1 MSFFCLVL
9 NSGLRIS
16 GSLQLAFR
24 WFCLPC
30 LALLGPETCPG
41 LAAYL
46 EFGVPPC
53 FVLQHLNLRY

>member
-1 MSFFCLVL
+1 ML